1 MKTPSLVTS
10 CCLTAV
16 SNAARFVY
24 LKNKPVLHFSL
35 HNSRIFDLIT
45 VLRWMR
51 LTTNVMNVAK

>member
-24 LKNKPVLHFSL
+24 LKKQAGLTFFTSQFTHFRPNHCL
-35 HNSRIFDLIT
+35 ALDEINDKRYE
-45 VLRWMR
+45 RC
-51 LTTNVMNVAK
+51 